1 MQLVSLQE
9 PVCNPRTEVNVVE
22 IIMTCSMRRGLGRG
36 VLTGSRSSY
45 SEC

>member
-1 MQLVSLQE
+1 MLLVSLQE
-9 PVCNPRTEVNVVE
+9 PVGNLRTEVNVVE
-22 IIMTCSMRRGLGRG
+22 IYYDLLMRRG